1 MGDTIPPGETNIA
14 TEGGQHFGFPWFGGG
29 QTRTNEYKD
38 DTPPSGIVHPV
49 MEHDAHA
56 ADMGAVFYTGKM
68 FLEAYQEGYFWAQHG
83 SWKELILLVLELC
96 GYQLKMDNLLVIQ
109 SHLLRVG

>member
-1 MGDTIPPGETNIA
+1 MDFNPTTGDLWWNDNQVDGMGDTIPPGETNIA

-49 MEHDAHA
+49 MDT
-56 ADMGAVFYTGKM
+56 MRM
-68 FLEAYQEGYFWAQHG
+68 
-83 SWKELILLVLELC
+83 LLTWVLFSTPEKC
-96 GYQLKMDNLLVIQ
+96 
-109 SHLLRVG
+109 S